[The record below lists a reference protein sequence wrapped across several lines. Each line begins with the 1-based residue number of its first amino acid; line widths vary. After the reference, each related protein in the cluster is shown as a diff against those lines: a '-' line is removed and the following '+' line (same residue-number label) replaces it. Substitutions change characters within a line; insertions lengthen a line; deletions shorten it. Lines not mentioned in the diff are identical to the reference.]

1 MANTTKKISVNAAK
15 NVAVIMDGN
24 GRWAVSNSLNISK
37 GHSKGVEIVKLIVEE
52 SVKQK
57 LSSLTLYA
65 FSSENWSRPKAEVE
79 AIKRL
84 IVLAIEEQ
92 VPDLVKQK
100 VKLKFFGRI
109 DDFGSKIINK
119 INDAEK
125 ATDINKP
132 SLLLNIA
139 LGYGGRQDIVDIT
152 KNIARKIL
160 TKDIKVDDIDE
171 NMINRFSSVPVD
183 DIDLLIRTGGD
194 NRISNFLLYQ
204 IAYTEICFVNKYWPD
219 FTKKDFLNCIESFKK
234 VNRRFGKR
242 I

>member
-1 MANTTKKISVNAAK
+1 MANTTKKISVNAAR
-15 NVAVIMDGN
+15 NIAVIMDGN
-24 GRWAVSNSLNISK
+24 GRWAISNSLNISK

-219 FTKKDFLNCIESFKK
+219 FTKRDFLNCIENFKK

>member
-1 MANTTKKISVNAAK
+1 MANTTKIISVNAAK
-15 NVAVIMDGN
+15 NVAIIMDGN
-24 GRWAVSNSLNISK
+24 GRWAISNSLNISK

-84 IVLAIEEQ
+84 ILLAIEEQ

-219 FTKKDFLNCIESFKK
+219 FTKKDFLNCLESFKK